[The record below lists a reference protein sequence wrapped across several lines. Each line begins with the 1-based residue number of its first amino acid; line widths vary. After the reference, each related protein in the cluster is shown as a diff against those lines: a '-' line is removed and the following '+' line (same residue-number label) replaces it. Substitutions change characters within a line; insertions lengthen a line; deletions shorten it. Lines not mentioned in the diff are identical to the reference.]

1 MVTIERDRYVVFKI
15 LPDDT
20 KTEIVD
26 LKRNIWSMYQRLYG
40 LEGTTDAGLFFED
53 YNDEKSIGLVRCSS
67 KSLSYLM
74 ISIAM
79 ITEVDGT
86 EILILPLFVT
96 GLINKA
102 KKYASALVSP
112 NHNVD

>member
-1 MVTIERDRYVVFKI
+1 MVTIDRDRYVVFKI
-15 LPDDT
+15 LPEDI

-26 LKRNIWSMYQRLYG
+26 LKRNVWSMYQRLYG
-40 LEGTTDAGLFFED
+40 LDGTTDAGLFFED
-53 YNDEKSIGLVRCSS
+53 FDNEKRIGLIRCSS

-74 ISIAM
+74 ISLAM
-79 ITEVDGT
+79 ITEVNGS
-86 EILILPLFVT
+86 EILILPVFVT

-102 KKYASALVSP
+102 KKFASAQSSP